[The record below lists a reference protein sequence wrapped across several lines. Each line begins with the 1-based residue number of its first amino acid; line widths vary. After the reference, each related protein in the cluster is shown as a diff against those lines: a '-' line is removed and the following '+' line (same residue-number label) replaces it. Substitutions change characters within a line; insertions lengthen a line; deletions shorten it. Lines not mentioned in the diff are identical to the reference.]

1 MAAGIYHSF
10 AVDNKGIVYGWGLNT
25 FHQTGVA
32 EHQDMIIAPTVVDAL
47 HPDKHNGSKV
57 IKVSGGEHHS
67 LFLFENGEVWGC
79 GRCDANELGIA
90 EDHPAFEGIKE
101 RREELQRERE
111 ERVAEKQKKL
121 DEALKKDKV
130 DEEEKQKAEMELSE
144 AQATL
149 KVPPSGEYVP
159 EPVRVSFSCS
169 SFIYLFNRPCRYAS
183 RLSLKST
190 RSSPN
195 FLHTKSPSPRITP
208 LLIYLL
214 V

>member
-1 MAAGIYHSF
+1 MHVAAGIYHSF
-10 AVDNKGIVYGWGLNT
+10 AVDNKGVVYGWGLNT

-47 HPDKHNGSKV
+47 HPDRHNGSKV

-67 LFLFENGEVWGC
+67 LFLFDNGEVWGC
-79 GRCDANELGIA
+79 GRCDANELGLS

-111 ERVAEKQKKL
+111 ERVVEKQKKL
-121 DEALKKDKV
+121 DEVLKKDKV

-159 EPVRVSFSCS
+159 EPVRASLTSYP
-169 SFIYLFNRPCRYAS
+169 FIYVL
-183 RLSLKST
+183 T
-190 RSSPN
+190 
-195 FLHTKSPSPRITP
+195 T
-208 LLIYLL
+208 L
-214 V
+214 VDMLPPYS